1 MKFNLEIGGSEG
13 ELKELI
19 EILQQLAKKP
29 HIQSAVETNEL
40 ENKVYMANDE
50 RRKAELKEDLTV
62 YAVPQSLPPEP
73 KPKKEEAK
81 TAEEPKKE
89 EPKAEESKKE
99 YTCAEVSK
107 KAREF
112 MDSFKDAKG
121 NIDKNKG
128 IMTFKKILGSLGCES
143 VSDVP
148 KEKYPELIEAL
159 NAE

>member
-19 EILQQLAKKP
+19 EILQQLAEKP

-81 TAEEPKKE
+81 TEATE
-89 EPKAEESKKE
+89 KE
-99 YTCAEVSK
+99 YTSVRVLEAAK
-107 KAREF
+107 KF
-112 MDSFKDAKG
+112 TDSFKDAEG
-121 NIDKNKG
+121 HPDKNKG
-128 IMTFKKILGSLGCES
+128 LMELKRILGMLGYEA
-143 VSDVP
+143 VSKVP
-148 KEKYPELIEAL
+148 KGKYPELMEAL
-159 NAE
+159 NNAK

>member
-19 EILQQLAKKP
+19 EILQQLAEKP

-62 YAVPQSLPPEP
+62 YAVPQSMPPAQ

-81 TAEEPKKE
+81 PAEEPKKE
-89 EPKAEESKKE
+89 VTEKE
-99 YTCAEVSK
+99 YTGAQMSEAAK
-107 KAREF
+107 KF
-112 MDSFKDAKG
+112 MDSFKDKEG
-121 NIDKNKG
+121 HIDKNKG
-128 IMTFKKILGSLGCES
+128 IMEFKRILNDLGCEALS
-143 VSDVP
+143 EVP
-148 KEKYPELIEAL
+148 KGKYPELMEAFS
-159 NAE
+159 NAK

>member
-40 ENKVYMANDE
+40 ENQVYMANDE
-50 RRKAELKEDLTV
+50 RRKAEIKEDLTV
-62 YAVPQSLPPEP
+62 YAVPQALPPEP
-73 KPKKEEAK
+73 KP
-81 TAEEPKKE
+81 
-89 EPKAEESKKE
+89 KKE

-121 NIDKNKG
+121 NLDKNRG
-128 IMTFKKILGSLGCES
+128 IMEFKRILNGLGFKKVDL
-143 VSDVP
+143 VP
-148 KEKYPELIEAL
+148 EEKYPELMEAL
-159 NAE
+159 NNAK

>member
-40 ENKVYMANDE
+40 ENQMYMANDE
-50 RRKAELKEDLTV
+50 RRKAELKKDITV
-62 YAVPQSLPPEP
+62 YAVPQSMPPEP
-73 KPKKEEAK
+73 KPKKEEEK
-81 TAEEPKKE
+81 TAEEPKK
-89 EPKAEESKKE
+89 K

-148 KEKYPELIEAL
+148 KEKYPELMEAL

>member
-19 EILQQLAKKP
+19 EILQQLAEKP

-40 ENKVYMANDE
+40 ENQVYMANDE

-62 YAVPQSLPPEP
+62 YAVPQSMPPEP

-81 TAEEPKKE
+81 PAEETKKE
-89 EPKAEESKKE
+89 VTEKE
-99 YTCAEVSK
+99 YTYAEVSK

-112 MDSFKDAKG
+112 MDSLRKAGKDGTIAFKEILKG
-121 NIDKNKG
+121 
-128 IMTFKKILGSLGCES
+128 LGYES
-143 VSDVP
+143 AIKVP
-148 KEKYPELIEAL
+148 KEKYPELMEAL
-159 NAE
+159 NNAK

>member
-19 EILQQLAKKP
+19 EVLQQLAEKP

-40 ENKVYMANDE
+40 ENQVYMANDE

-62 YAVPQSLPPEP
+62 YAVPQSMPPEP

-81 TAEEPKKE
+81 PAEEP
-89 EPKAEESKKE
+89 E
-99 YTCAEVSK
+99 YTYAEVSK

-112 MDSFKDAKG
+112 MDSLRKAGKDGTIAFKEILKG
-121 NIDKNKG
+121 
-128 IMTFKKILGSLGCES
+128 LGYES
-143 VSDVP
+143 AIKVP
-148 KEKYPELIEAL
+148 KEKYPELMEAL
-159 NAE
+159 NNAK

>member
-40 ENKVYMANDE
+40 ENQVYMANDE
-50 RRKAELKEDLTV
+50 RRKAELKEDITV
-62 YAVPQSLPPEP
+62 YAVPQSMPPEP

-81 TAEEPKKE
+81 PAEEQ
-89 EPKAEESKKE
+89 KKE
-99 YTCAEVSK
+99 YTYAEVSK

-112 MDSFKDAKG
+112 MDSLRKAGKDGTIAFKE
-121 NIDKNKG
+121 
-128 IMTFKKILGSLGCES
+128 ILNGLGYKS
-143 VSDVP
+143 AIAVP
-148 KEKYPELIEAL
+148 KEKYPELMEAL
-159 NAE
+159 NNAK

>member
-29 HIQSAVETNEL
+29 HIQSAMETNEL
-40 ENKVYMANDE
+40 ENQVYMANDE
-50 RRKAELKEDLTV
+50 RRKAELKEDITV
-62 YAVPQSLPPEP
+62 YAVPQSMPPAP
-73 KPKKEEAK
+73 K
-81 TAEEPKKE
+81 PKKE

-148 KEKYPELIEAL
+148 REKYPELMEAL

>member
-19 EILQQLAKKP
+19 EVLQQLAEKP

-40 ENKVYMANDE
+40 ENQVYMANDE
-50 RRKAELKEDLTV
+50 RRKAEIKEDLTV
-62 YAVPQSLPPEP
+62 YAVPQSMPPEP

-81 TAEEPKKE
+81 HAEEPKKE
-89 EPKAEESKKE
+89 
-99 YTCAEVSK
+99 YTSAEVSK
-107 KAREF
+107 KAREL

-128 IMTFKKILGSLGCES
+128 IMTFKKILDNLGCGSL
-143 VSDVP
+143 SDVP
-148 KEKYPELIEAL
+148 KEKYPELMEAL
-159 NAE
+159 NAK